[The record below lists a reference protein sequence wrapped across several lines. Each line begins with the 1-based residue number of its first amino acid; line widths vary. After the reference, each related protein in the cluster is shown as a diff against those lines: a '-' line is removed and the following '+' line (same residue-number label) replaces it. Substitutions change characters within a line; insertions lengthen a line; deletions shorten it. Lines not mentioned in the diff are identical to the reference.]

1 MTTAAEPVKD
11 SAVEAPKASEK
22 DEEPAAK
29 KQKTAEQGAV
39 SPSFGDIMPNKLSP
53 FRIPTSF
60 SRKERL
66 VLTANGNLQR
76 LISSYYN
83 SPVTVTVEYNRSVG
97 KGRYERLVTLTVFG
111 IKFAEADSTITLDRE
126 DCIEAVEKKGIGIG
140 QLFRH
145 FEVLPTFQLLEASK
159 AATGAFDRT
168 YALTGRGISCVI
180 HESFAA
186 DLFALKPPSTSS
198 DAAPVKPAGQ
208 HLGDIMSPNQT
219 GLLLPDGDFEPMQR
233 VLLTANGNV
242 HRLVSSFYYPAEVNV
257 NVIFSHKNDDGSYDR
272 QTCMSIFGEQ
282 FMTARSAIHLMR
294 DDYIDALASGVPLG
308 GLYQHMGVLPTFIL
322 HSVGKVPSSKGRRGY
337 IWRVYT
343 LRTEGMSCE
352 IHEKFSDSILTEQ
365 FSCDSPERSPE
376 HVHF

>member
-1 MTTAAEPVKD
+1 MTNAVEPVKPAED
-11 SAVEAPKASEK
+11 GSMEPPEK
-22 DEEPAAK
+22 KHK
-29 KQKTAEQGAV
+29 KDCPT
-39 SPSFGDIMPNKLSP
+39 PTFGDVMPSKLSP
-53 FRIPTSF
+53 FRIPSTF
-60 SRKERL
+60 SRRERL

-83 SPVTVTVEYNRSVG
+83 SPVTVTVEYNRATG

-111 IKFAEADSTITLDRE
+111 IKFAQADSTVTLERE

-168 YALTGRGISCVI
+168 YTLTGRGICCVI
-180 HESFAA
+180 HESFPVA
-186 DLFALKPPSTSS
+186 DLFALKPPPG
-198 DAAPVKPAGQ
+198 AAGGSNEQPTK

-257 NVIFSHKNDDGSYDR
+257 NVIFSHKNEDGSYDR

-322 HSVGKVPSSKGRRGY
+322 HSVGKVPASKGGKSY

-352 IHEKFSDSILTEQ
+352 IHEKFSDSILTEK
-365 FSCDSPERSPE
+365 FRSESPERSPAE